1 MRFLGRL
8 SFRKAPPPIQPP
20 SEKQTDGQEAAQPTD
35 GGTRGDNG
43 ATASDGGND
52 ALDVMADSI
61 FRSGCRL
68 GWFHTRLGE
77 PDGIITG
84 VCIRSKYGGTR
95 SQPLNHPS
103 FRPFE
108 DAVVDLNA
116 RVALKIRSKAVEYAM
131 KSHM

>member
-8 SFRKAPPPIQPP
+8 SFGKAPPPIQPP

-35 GGTRGDNG
+35 GGSTGDNG
-43 ATASDGGND
+43 ATASDGGN
-52 ALDVMADSI
+52 
-61 FRSGCRL
+61 RSGCRL
-68 GWFHTRLGE
+68 GWFHTRIGE